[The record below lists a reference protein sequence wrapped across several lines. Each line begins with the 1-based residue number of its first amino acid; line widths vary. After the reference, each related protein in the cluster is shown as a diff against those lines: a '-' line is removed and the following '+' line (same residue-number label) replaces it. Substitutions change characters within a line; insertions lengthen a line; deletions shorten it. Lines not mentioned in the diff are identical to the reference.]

1 MSGQTKAA
9 LLEENAQLLKQLAT
23 LEQELRMKI
32 AVLGNERDALRLNVT
47 RLEGDLEA
55 ARNAAI
61 HFRAQRDTLTGYI
74 EGVRLDRDE
83 TIMTRPDP
91 YAEPVK
97 STRTDEFLESMM
109 REPPPIGRTF

>member
-1 MSGQTKAA
+1 MSGTTKAA
-9 LLEENAQLLKQLAT
+9 LLEENAQLRSRLDQGKIDSNVKIKLI
-23 LEQELRMKI
+23 EQK
-32 AVLGNERDALRLNVT
+32 RDALLLNVT

>member
-9 LLEENAQLLKQLAT
+9 LQAEVE
-23 LEQELRMKI
+23 
-32 AVLGNERDALRLNVT
+32 RLNKEIS
-47 RLEGDLEA
+47 RLQTKATESSIEA
-55 ARNAAI
+55 KYAI
-61 HFRAQRDTLTGYI
+61 AGKDELIKAVHHYRAQRDTLTGYV